1 MQIVNLSKGAL
12 LAKQAKVAD
21 SFLKRAKGLLGRKEF
36 LEGEAL
42 IFYKTNSI
50 HTFFMRFPIDVL
62 FFENHGRVIKVF
74 SNLRPFRFCSV
85 FSFSSNV
92 VELPAGI
99 LSKSATSVGDFIQIK
114 D

>member
-1 MQIVNLSKGAL
+1 MQLISFSKGNL
-12 LAKQAKVAD
+12 LAKEAKIAD
-21 SFLKRAKGLLGRKEF
+21 SFLKRIKGLLGRKEF

-62 FFENHGRVIKVF
+62 FFDNEGKVIKAV
-74 SNLRPFRFCSV
+74 SNLKPFRFCGV

-92 VELPAGI
+92 AELPAGTI
-99 LSKSATSVGDFIQIK
+99 LKTSTAVGDFIQIRE
-114 D
+114 